1 MYFLMPS
8 VIFRISNDFIILASC
23 LIWVDEFLD
32 KNLKKAK
39 DIEMAVVEAWREKKV
54 FALKIKW
61 WEDKRQ
67 KLKSWLSMTFYEDKK
82 A

>member
-8 VIFRISNDFIILASC
+8 VIFRISNGFKILASC

-39 DIEMAVVEAWREKKV
+39 DIEMAVVEAWREKKSFRV
-54 FALKIKW
+54 KNKMV
-61 WEDKRQ
+61 RR
-67 KLKSWLSMTFYEDKK
+67 
-82 A
+82 